1 MKLAVYPGSFDPVTL
16 GHLDIIVRASKIFDK
31 LIVGVPINPDKHAS
45 FSVEERMELLRRATQ
60 AEGLANVEIDKVDG
74 LLADYAKRRGA
85 MVVVKGLRALSDF
98 EYEFQQA
105 LTNKKLN
112 PELETMFLATS
123 AENMFLSSSMVK
135 QVAGFGGDISPFV
148 PACIL
153 EAGSPFR
160 GRTGEEKKG
169 MGSTMSNNQ
178 ATIEDLIDEM
188 YDLLDKGWKMP
199 LSAGKMFV
207 DGEEVRQIL
216 DEIKEEIPSEVR
228 KAKAIVADRAQILD
242 EAQREAETII
252 RVAEEKAKAMVNQ
265 DEIVRQAQQK
275 ANELIAQAQQKFKE
289 MRKASNDYVDDL
301 MRRADESL
309 SENLAELRKT
319 RQSIKASQRNSQI

>member
-1 MKLAVYPGSFDPVTL
+1 M
-16 GHLDIIVRASKIFDK
+16 
-31 LIVGVPINPDKHAS
+31 
-45 FSVEERMELLRRATQ
+45 
-60 AEGLANVEIDKVDG
+60 
-74 LLADYAKRRGA
+74 
-85 MVVVKGLRALSDF
+85 
-98 EYEFQQA
+98 
-105 LTNKKLN
+105 
-112 PELETMFLATS
+112 
-123 AENMFLSSSMVK
+123 
-135 QVAGFGGDISPFV
+135 
-148 PACIL
+148 
-153 EAGSPFR
+153 
-160 GRTGEEKKG
+160 
-169 MGSTMSNNQ
+169 
-178 ATIEDLIDEM
+178 
-188 YDLLDKGWKMP
+188 
-199 LSAGKMFV
+199 
-207 DGEEVRQIL
+207 RQIL

>member
-1 MKLAVYPGSFDPVTL
+1 
-16 GHLDIIVRASKIFDK
+16 
-31 LIVGVPINPDKHAS
+31 
-45 FSVEERMELLRRATQ
+45 
-60 AEGLANVEIDKVDG
+60 
-74 LLADYAKRRGA
+74 
-85 MVVVKGLRALSDF
+85 
-98 EYEFQQA
+98 
-105 LTNKKLN
+105 
-112 PELETMFLATS
+112 
-123 AENMFLSSSMVK
+123 
-135 QVAGFGGDISPFV
+135 
-148 PACIL
+148 
-153 EAGSPFR
+153 
-160 GRTGEEKKG
+160 
-169 MGSTMSNNQ
+169 MSNNQ

-242 EAQREAETII
+242 EAQREAGTII
-252 RVAEEKAKAMVNQ
+252 RVAEEKANAMVNQ

-301 MRRADESL
+301 MHRADESL
-309 SENLAELRKT
+309 SETLAELRKT
-319 RQSIKASQRNSQI
+319 RQSIKVSQRNSQI

>member
-1 MKLAVYPGSFDPVTL
+1 
-16 GHLDIIVRASKIFDK
+16 
-31 LIVGVPINPDKHAS
+31 
-45 FSVEERMELLRRATQ
+45 
-60 AEGLANVEIDKVDG
+60 
-74 LLADYAKRRGA
+74 
-85 MVVVKGLRALSDF
+85 
-98 EYEFQQA
+98 
-105 LTNKKLN
+105 
-112 PELETMFLATS
+112 
-123 AENMFLSSSMVK
+123 
-135 QVAGFGGDISPFV
+135 
-148 PACIL
+148 
-153 EAGSPFR
+153 
-160 GRTGEEKKG
+160 
-169 MGSTMSNNQ
+169 MSNNQ

-228 KAKAIVADRAQILD
+228 QAKAIVADRAQIIS

-252 RVAEEKAKAMVNQ
+252 RVAEEKARAMVSQ
-265 DEIVRQAQQK
+265 DEVVRQAQQK

-301 MRRADESL
+301 MRRTDESL

-319 RQSIKASQRNSQI
+319 RQSIKTSQRNSQIRE